1 MTHAS
6 VHTLPPTFWMTATA
20 LLSLPVVTAPV
31 VLTDD
36 DDKPSFKA
44 AAAAWLRSSL
54 FAPSPSS
61 SPPLPKRRRLNRQE
75 RRRWRRSR
83 ATVPGA
89 AFFFNDSA
97 SVPPVLKISVPDGPT
112 ATWTC
117 VGLGELECPGVDELP
132 RDSGC
137 QVQCK
142 GGASS
147 RDAKGRRCPSG
158 RAACAKLQ
166 QCVRVNTNSEGTW
179 ATLKSLK
186 LVGSGQPSVP
196 LRQLPWC
203 APIVE
208 PKRRG
213 YACTADHALC
223 ILLAASVTHDPF
235 SARPIESM
243 PAEVPVLSAKLRDY
257 PRRRHA
263 AVVLL
268 SYLYDEYDALP
279 RALAMLI
286 DHGDEHLSAGIDVY
300 VVPNVFHVHAVYLRY
315 ICAFYN
321 DLPKLSV
328 FLHGHHTSW
337 HNTRSSPAA
346 EKLRQM
352 DLRAAA
358 AKGDVYRS
366 FNDFQECWRDGHGE
380 WEAEMLAQRHGWA
393 REMVGA
399 LGQPPRL
406 KEAYCCTQFIVSAD
420 RIRRRPLSFWRQL
433 LADLLDGEVPPVCK
447 VSGHV
452 LELTWGYMLGEPPD
466 AMCRTDGWG
475 HAGAPGEPTPQWQR
489 LGDATQKPPNDV
501 PDKFRPRG
509 LSV

>member
-1 MTHAS
+1 MTHVS
-6 VHTLPPTFWMTATA
+6 VRTLPPTFWMTATA

-75 RRRWRRSR
+75 RRRRRRSR

-112 ATWTC
+112 ANWTC

-235 SARPIESM
+235 STRPIESM

-286 DHGDEHLSAGIDVY
+286 DHGDEHLSAGIDVCAQA
-300 VVPNVFHVHAVYLRY
+300 VHLAQLARV
-315 ICAFYN
+315 CAAGQ
-321 DLPKLSV
+321 LSGQLA
-328 FLHGHHTSW
+328 FKSLALHPTPLEAPIA
-337 HNTRSSPAA
+337 T
-346 EKLRQM
+346 
-352 DLRAAA
+352 AAA
-358 AKGDVYRS
+358 AA
-366 FNDFQECWRDGHGE
+366 
-380 WEAEMLAQRHGWA
+380 AE
-393 REMVGA
+393 
-399 LGQPPRL
+399 
-406 KEAYCCTQFIVSAD
+406 
-420 RIRRRPLSFWRQL
+420 
-433 LADLLDGEVPPVCK
+433 
-447 VSGHV
+447 
-452 LELTWGYMLGEPPD
+452 
-466 AMCRTDGWG
+466 
-475 HAGAPGEPTPQWQR
+475 
-489 LGDATQKPPNDV
+489 N
-501 PDKFRPRG
+501 
-509 LSV
+509 